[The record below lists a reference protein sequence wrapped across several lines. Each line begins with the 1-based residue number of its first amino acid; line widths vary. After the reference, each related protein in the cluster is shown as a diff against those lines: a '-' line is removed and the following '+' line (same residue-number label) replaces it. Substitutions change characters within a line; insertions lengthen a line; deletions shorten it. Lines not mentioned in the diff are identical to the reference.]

1 MTEQTSETLVATSK
15 PSPYLKQLCRHFG
28 HKVEVSFNN
37 EHGAIAFAFGD
48 CELERAEG
56 GLLLRARAGSEED
69 LRRVEHVVGSH
80 LARFGRR
87 DELEVSWAATD

>member
-1 MTEQTSETLVATSK
+1 MPEPVKETLVVTSK

-28 HKVEVSFNN
+28 HRLEVSFDDDR
-37 EHGAIAFAFGD
+37 GQIAFPFGTG
-48 CELERAEG
+48 ELERAGE

-69 LRRVEHVVGSH
+69 LRRVEEVVGSH

-87 DELEVSWAATD
+87 DGLEVSWS